1 MSELPSMQR
10 LRALTS
16 PAGARPFRVGIVI
29 GPGFIPMD
37 MVGVQAVFGLMPGAE
52 IHLLWKTLDLV
63 EGFPSGWTRPT
74 TTFAAC
80 PRELDVVAVGML
92 PPEIESDPEVV
103 GFIGAYGS
111 RAKYVIGVCNGVLLL
126 GAAGLLQGKR
136 VTSNHNALPILAELG
151 VAEVVSGGP
160 GVVVDGNCYT
170 AGPGVGSFE
179 AALQVAEAAF
189 GRPAAEFAELLIEY
203 DPHPP
208 FGVGA
213 VKNARPEQVAQFEA
227 ALAHMAAQ
235 YRSGTVAAYQARPKQ
250 ADPLTTTGFPGSR

>member
-16 PAGARPFRVGIVI
+16 PPGAPPFRVGIVI

-37 MVGVQAVFGLMPGAE
+37 MVGVQTVLGLMPGAE
-52 IHLLWKTLDLV
+52 IHLLWKSRELV
-63 EGFPSGWTRPT
+63 EGFPSWWTRPT
-74 TTFAAC
+74 TTFATC
-80 PRELDVVAVGML
+80 PELDVLAVGML
-92 PPEIESDPEVV
+92 PPEIETDPEVISFMREQ
-103 GFIGAYGS
+103 GR

-126 GAAGLLQGKR
+126 GAAGLLRGKR
-136 VTSNHNALPILAELG
+136 ATSSHNARPTLAELG
-151 VAEVVSGGP
+151 AEVVSGGS

-179 AALQVAEAAF
+179 AALLVAEAAF
-189 GRPAAEFAELLIEY
+189 GRSAAEFAELLIEY

-213 VKNARPEQVAQFEA
+213 VKNARPELVAQFEA
-227 ALAHMAAQ
+227 AMGNMAAQ
-235 YRSGTVAAYQARPKQ
+235 YREGTAAAYKG
-250 ADPLTTTGFPGSR
+250 L

>member
-1 MSELPSMQR
+1 MSELPSLQH

-16 PAGARPFRVGIVI
+16 PAGVRPFRVGIVI

-63 EGFPSGWTRPT
+63 EGFPSWWTRPT

-80 PRELDVVAVGML
+80 PPDLDVVAVGML
-92 PPEIESDPEVV
+92 PPEIETDPEVIAFV
-103 GFIGAYGS
+103 GEHGR
-111 RAKYVIGVCNGVLLL
+111 RAKYVIGVCNGVLVL
-126 GAAGLLQGKR
+126 GAAGLLRGRR
-136 VTSNHNALPILAELG
+136 VTSSHNALPLLAELG
-151 VAEVVSGGP
+151 AAAVVPGGS
-160 GVVVDGNCYT
+160 GVVVDGSCYT

-179 AALQVAEAAF
+179 AALLVAEAAF

-208 FGVGA
+208 FGVGT
-213 VKNARPEQVAQFEA
+213 VKNAPAEQVARFEA
-227 ALAHMAAQ
+227 VMANMVAQ
-235 YRSGTVAAYQARPKQ
+235 YRGGVVTAYQAQ
-250 ADPLTTTGFPGSR
+250 SR

>member
-1 MSELPSMQR
+1 MSELPSLQH

-16 PAGARPFRVGIVI
+16 PTGVRPFRVGIVI

-63 EGFPSGWTRPT
+63 EGFPSWWTRPT

-80 PRELDVVAVGML
+80 PPDLDVVAVGML
-92 PPEIESDPEVV
+92 PPEIATDPQVSAFV
-103 GFIGAYGS
+103 GEHGR
-111 RAKYVIGVCNGVLLL
+111 RAKYVIGVCNGVLVL
-126 GAAGLLQGKR
+126 GAAGLLRGRR
-136 VTSNHNALPILAELG
+136 VTSSHNALPILAELG
-151 VAEVVSGGP
+151 VAEVVPGGS
-160 GVVVDGNCYT
+160 GVVVDGSCYT

-179 AALQVAEAAF
+179 AALLVAEAAF

-208 FGVGA
+208 FGVGT
-213 VKNARPEQVAQFEA
+213 VKNARAEQVARFEA
-227 ALAHMAAQ
+227 VMANMVAQ
-235 YRSGTVAAYQARPKQ
+235 YRSGVVTAYQAQ
-250 ADPLTTTGFPGSR
+250 SR